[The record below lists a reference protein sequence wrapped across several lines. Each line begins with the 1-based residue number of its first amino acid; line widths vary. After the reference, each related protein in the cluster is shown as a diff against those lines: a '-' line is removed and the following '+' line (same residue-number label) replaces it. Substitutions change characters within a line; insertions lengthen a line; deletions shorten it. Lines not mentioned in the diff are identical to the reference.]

1 MSKHNFF
8 KNNKYLYWIYKIQKI
23 YKNKKPNY
31 HYAEFAEDIMIN
43 RIFNNI
49 QDGFYL
55 DIGAYHPIK
64 GSLTYTL
71 HKRGWK
77 GMNIDLSKTS
87 IDLFNIARPKDINI
101 NCAISNFSGDTHYFE
116 NSPINQQNSLISN
129 NVGQKKIKIKSY
141 KVDEILSLNNINKVD
156 FINIDT
162 EGNEL
167 DILESINYEKTNPY
181 LFTIEENSF
190 FMNNNSKLAKI
201 KFMKEKNYELINII
215 GVTMFFVKKNLI
227 SKITDWISL

>member
-116 NSPINQQNSLISN
+116 NSPINQQNSLMSN

>member
-190 FMNNNSKLAKI
+190 FMNNNSKLAK
-201 KFMKEKNYELINII
+201 L
-215 GVTMFFVKKNLI
+215 NL
-227 SKITDWISL
+227 